1 MFIMVMCICGHQF
14 MAHPKDAGRRARC
27 PSCGRVLAIPTSAES
42 KVSAD
47 EAVRIAQGKS
57 RTKAPK
63 GAGASAPAPRSTVAQ
78 AYDEEDPL
86 AALAQTSVHTGLTN
100 RTGPPRAARKSKR
113 YMQLVAGLA
122 AGFLLLLG
130 LLVLALWP
138 KAGSSYGHSVRV
150 IKSVADG
157 KFELGSGYWATSG
170 GQTLD
175 QAPGAV
181 LIVGTEEGVRISGEQ
196 YPLGTILL
204 VDKAG
209 SGIRY
214 RAATPSDT
222 IELEQAARLL
232 GKDYPPGPL
241 PVPSSGRLPSN
252 LPTFP
257 KDDPPVVNVP
267 AEEPPAAVPPPAPD
281 DLGEVPALPAVQ

>member
-1 MFIMVMCICGHQF
+1 MYIMVMCICGHQF

-27 PSCGRVLAIPTSAES
+27 PSCGRVLAIPTSAEN

-63 GAGASAPAPRSTVAQ
+63 AARASAPAPSSTVTQ
-78 AYDEEDPL
+78 EPDDPL
-86 AALAQTSVHTGLTN
+86 AALAQTSVRTGLAS

-113 YMQLVAGLA
+113 QTALVAGIA

-130 LLVLALWP
+130 LLVFALLP
-138 KAGSSYGHSVRV
+138 GGTSTYGHSVRV
-150 IKSVADG
+150 IKSVVNG

-170 GQTLD
+170 GQPLD
-175 QAPGAV
+175 QSPGAV
-181 LIVGTEEGVRISGEQ
+181 LVVGTEEGVKISGEQ

-241 PVPSSGRLPSN
+241 AVPSSGRLPSS
-252 LPTFP
+252 LPTMP

-267 AEEPPAAVPPPAPD
+267 AEEPAQPAAPAE
-281 DLGEVPALPAVQ
+281 DLGEVPNLPKVQ